1 MAFYNVNSENGNLIP
16 VAGGTLYADTPIG
29 TIISSGAAWDNPPAG
44 YLFCGGQAI
53 SRTAY
58 AALFAVI
65 GTSFGAGDGSTT
77 FNVPELRGEFLRGAG
92 TNQHAG
98 QGNGGA
104 PGYHQDA
111 TEIAQF
117 NARTDGTNV
126 IFEAPATVQ
135 NRGMAYKTDKNN
147 LPIGSVSDTSYYGS
161 YTISATT
168 APSNAG
174 AYSTRPTNTSVN
186 FFIKATNVAVP
197 ADFINAVDDA
207 FNTLNATKVP
217 VAFEAL
223 PNNDCNDA
231 HVTGF
236 HLYRWGDA
244 GATHSPNDLSNGTM
258 FTFVYPT
265 DSGSWVKAWQQCYT
279 SGNKIFLRDG
289 ASSDNGATFTWN
301 AWRNVSGNAMNSV
314 TGSADS
320 LTTPGFYTGD
330 SLTNAPSIGWYS
342 YIVTALNNDPNFVTQ
357 LAVQDNSIYT
367 RALIAGGTW
376 SAWKQVVANTVQS
389 STYTIPAQTLA
400 NGANAE
406 IEIPLVP
413 YDFYCGRID
422 FANLP
427 SANMTLSYNDFSGT
441 FQDTRSTEQRTQYVL
456 YPIGKANLATLH
468 VYITNYTGSPVTI
481 SDIAVTCYLEHHKS

>member
-44 YLFCGGQAI
+44 YLFCGGQAV
-53 SRTAY
+53 SRVAY

-65 GTSFGAGDGSTT
+65 GTTFGAGDGSTT

-111 TEIAQF
+111 TTIPQTYANNGANNVNF
-117 NARTDGTNV
+117 AGDGTTQNLDST
-126 IFEAPATVQ
+126 PTATGYYQ
-135 NRGMAYKTDKNN
+135 TIN
-147 LPIGSVSDTSYYGS
+147 SDNHG
-161 YTISATT
+161 T
-168 APSNAG
+168 ASPYNFG
-174 AYSTRPTNTSVN
+174 TVRPTNTSVN

-197 ADFINAVDDA
+197 ADFINAVDNA
-207 FNTLNATKVP
+207 FNTLNASKVP

-223 PNNDCNDA
+223 PNNDCNNA
-231 HVTGF
+231 HAAGF

-244 GATHSPNDLSNGTM
+244 AAINSPNNLANGTM

-265 DSGSWVKAWQQCYT
+265 DSGTWVKAWQQCYT
-279 SGNKIFLRDG
+279 SGNKAFLRDG

-301 AWRNVSGNAMNSV
+301 AWKNVSGDAMNSV

-357 LAVQDNSIYT
+357 LAVQDNSMYIRT
-367 RALIAGGTW
+367 LIAGGTW

-389 STYTIPAQTLA
+389 GTYTIPAQTIA
-400 NGANAE
+400 NGAAAE

-422 FANLP
+422 FAGLP

-468 VYITNYTGSPVTI
+468 VYLTNYTGSPVAI
-481 SDIAVTCYLEHHKS
+481 SDVSVIYYLEHHKTQ

>member
-53 SRTAY
+53 SRVAY

-65 GTSFGAGDGSTT
+65 GTTFGAGDGSTT

-92 TNQHAG
+92 TNQHTG
-98 QGNGGA
+98 QGNGGP
-104 PGYHQDA
+104 PGYHQDGTYINRTATVDNALAVFQQTERFGDEKNWDKETQGTGYKA
-111 TEIAQF
+111 TEAIYTESSQ
-117 NARTDGTNV
+117 TVGGTV
-126 IFEAPATVQ
+126 
-135 NRGMAYKTDKNN
+135 
-147 LPIGSVSDTSYYGS
+147 
-161 YTISATT
+161 
-168 APSNAG
+168 
-174 AYSTRPTNTSVN
+174 RPTNTSVN

-207 FNTLNATKVP
+207 FNTLNASKVP

-231 HVTGF
+231 HAAGF

-244 GATHSPNDLSNGTM
+244 AASNSPNNLSNGTM
-258 FTFVYPT
+258 ATFVYPT

-279 SGNKIFLRDG
+279 SGNKMFLRDG
-289 ASSDNGATFTWN
+289 ASSNNGATFTWN
-301 AWRNVSGNAMNSV
+301 AWKNVSGDSMNGA

-320 LTTPGFYTGD
+320 LTTPGFYTGV
-330 SLTNAPSIGWYS
+330 SLTNAPSIGWFS

-357 LAVQDNSIYT
+357 LAVQDDNIYT
-367 RALIAGGTW
+367 RSLTAGTW
-376 SAWKQVVANTVQS
+376 SAWKRVAVNTVQS
-389 STYTIPAQTLA
+389 GTITIPAQTLA
-400 NGANAE
+400 NGAYAE

-413 YDFYCGRID
+413 NDFYCGRID
-422 FANLP
+422 FGNLP
-427 SANMTLSYNDFSGT
+427 SVNMSLSYNDFSGT
-441 FQDTRSTEQRTQYVL
+441 FQDTRGTENREQYVL

-468 VYITNYTGSPVTI
+468 VYLTNYTGSPVTI
-481 SDIAVTCYLEHHKS
+481 SNVLVTYYLEHHKAQ

>member
-44 YLFCGGQAI
+44 YLFCGGQAV
-53 SRTAY
+53 SRVAY
-58 AALFAVI
+58 AALFAII
-65 GTSFGAGDGSTT
+65 GTAFGSGDGSTT
-77 FNVPELRGEFLRGAG
+77 FNIPNLKGEFLRGAG
-92 TNQHAG
+92 TNSHNG
-98 QGNGGA
+98 QGNGATLGT
-104 PGYHQDA
+104 HQDA
-111 TEIAQF
+111 TELPNMYMSGSTGATF
-117 NARTDGTNV
+117 YGALNANKNNIDSGKQDGTGYSSV
-126 IFEAPATVQ
+126 LGTSSAQASFVQ
-135 NRGMAYKTDKNN
+135 N
-147 LPIGSVSDTSYYGS
+147 
-161 YTISATT
+161 YT
-168 APSNAG
+168 
-174 AYSTRPTNTSVN
+174 TRPTNTSVN

-207 FNTLNATKVP
+207 FNTLNASKVP

-231 HVTGF
+231 HAAGF

-244 GATHSPNDLSNGTM
+244 AAINSPNNLANGTM

-265 DSGSWVKAWQQCYT
+265 DSGTWVKAWQQCYT
-279 SGNKIFLRDG
+279 SGNKAFLRAG

-301 AWRNVSGNAMNSV
+301 AWKNVSGDAMNSV

-357 LAVQDNSIYT
+357 LAVQDNSIYIRT
-367 RALIAGGTW
+367 LIAGGAW

-389 STYTIPAQTLA
+389 GTYTIPAQTLA
-400 NGANAE
+400 NGAAAE

-413 YDFYCGRID
+413 NEFYCGRID

-441 FQDTRSTEQRTQYVL
+441 FQDTRGTEQRTQYVL

-481 SDIAVTCYLEHHKS
+481 SDVPVMYYLEHHKAQ

>member
-44 YLFCGGQAI
+44 YLFCGGQAV
-53 SRTAY
+53 SRVAY
-58 AALFAVI
+58 AALFAII
-65 GTSFGAGDGSTT
+65 GTTFGAGDGSTT

-92 TNQHAG
+92 TNQHTG
-98 QGNGGA
+98 QGNGGP

-111 TEIAQF
+111 TEFPLI
-117 NARTDGTNV
+117 NSRVGSTGIV
-126 IFEAPATVQ
+126 LEVQ
-135 NRGMAYKTDKNN
+135 ASDNTRGMITKFDKSG
-147 LPIGSVSDTSYYGS
+147 LPLGPASDTLYYTAYEMPKYQAS
-161 YTISATT
+161 QNSCMAT
-168 APSNAG
+168 S
-174 AYSTRPTNTSVN
+174 RPTNTSVN

-207 FNTLNATKVP
+207 FNTLNASKVP

-231 HVTGF
+231 HVAGF

-258 FTFVYPT
+258 STFVYPT

-279 SGNKIFLRDG
+279 LGNKMFLRDG

-301 AWRNVSGNAMNSV
+301 AWKNVSGNAMNLV

-357 LAVQDNSIYT
+357 FAVQDDNIYT
-367 RALIAGGTW
+367 RSFIAGAW
-376 SAWKQVVANTVQS
+376 YAWKQVAVNTVQS
-389 STYTIPAQTLA
+389 GTITIPAQTLA
-400 NGANAE
+400 NGAYAE
-406 IEIPLVP
+406 IEIPLVSN
-413 YDFYCGRID
+413 DFYCGRID
-422 FANLP
+422 FGNLP
-427 SANMTLSYNDFSGT
+427 SVNISLSYNDFSGT
-441 FQDTRSTEQRTQYVL
+441 FQDTRSTENREQYVL
-456 YPIGKANLATLH
+456 YPIGKANLGTLH
-468 VYITNYTGSPVTI
+468 VYLTNYTGSPVTI
-481 SDIAVTCYLEHHKS
+481 SNVLVTYCLEHHKL